1 MPIENHGSDKQNNHT
16 ASEQNPAIAALRL
29 ELQMHKEQAAQ
40 NGLIGKALTSATEFL
55 HGSHASGEKVEQLAE
70 NIAQQTKSGN
80 IQAAQELARDAKAV
94 IEADKKALERAAQ
107 ISMYG
112 TGLVQSIGLFLPG
125 KVGYAVTAGTAALDA
140 YKPGSNSSLSEQVAD
155 MGLAVTKATGLK
167 ASFGYAAKH
176 NWGVASTAVGLGVL
190 SRVSETALTR
200 STYLDNNG
208 NYSARLGAERTLE
221 ASTNTSAL
229 ASEVG
234 SLIIARGVLGKM
246 KLSGGPATD
255 NKMFA
260 LVATGGVFGASK
272 GSTDEIIR
280 QSKAGVFEPGQFA
293 THVLASAA
301 TNMVGAAIGGRY
313 ARLGQPKEAQA
324 LAPQSKPIAD
334 ATSELPKR
342 LEAHNYAL
350 TRNFPGS
357 TAREY
362 QIVGS
367 KVPIAEMMTNSS
379 QAAALTRVREVKA
392 DGQLGPIQRLL
403 IQHTDNTT
411 AISSA
416 LAAKA
421 DLIATC
427 NPKTLPLD
435 LQGKHIIPSAQSL
448 WLTQESSGRLRF
460 SDFLPTGLKPDQLAP
475 VKLGQKTV
483 SELLLGPET
492 PKHFEDTH
500 DKVAMARAMRHFK
513 TPVRYFNG
521 GADSIAFELPDRS
534 ILKITDKGWDPS
546 WGSREIWTKDGMRRI
561 DAPILQ
567 KPQTID
573 LPEAP
578 VTYFVQKRLL
588 SPVAEKDV
596 KLFDALIERDAKFK
610 FWDNDFKAHGRNQL
624 GYAEKTRQLY
634 LIDYDAVR
642 LPHLVPDQ
650 AGSGGTSWFQRRY
663 DVSPF

>member
-1 MPIENHGSDKQNNHT
+1 MPIENHGSDKQNTHT
-16 ASEQNPAIAALRL
+16 ASEQNPAIEALRL
-29 ELQMHKEQAAQ
+29 ELQMHREQAAQ
-40 NGLIGKALTSATEFL
+40 TGLIGKALTSATEFW

-80 IQAAQELARDAKAV
+80 IQGAKELARDAKAV
-94 IEADKKALERAAQ
+94 IEADKKALDSAAQ
-107 ISMYG
+107 ISQYG
-112 TGLVQSIGLFLPG
+112 SGLVQSIGLFLPG
-125 KVGYAVTAGTAALDA
+125 KVGYAVAAGTAALDA
-140 YKPGSNSSLSEQVAD
+140 YKPGSNSSFNEQVAD
-155 MGLAVTKATGLK
+155 MGLAMTKAVGLK

-200 STYLDNNG
+200 STYLDNSG
-208 NYSARLGAERTLE
+208 NYSALLGAERTLA

-229 ASEVG
+229 ASEVA
-234 SLIIARGVLGKM
+234 SLLIARGALGKL
-246 KLSGGPATD
+246 KLSGGAPE

-260 LVATGGVFGASK
+260 LVATGGIFGASK

-293 THVLASAA
+293 THVLASAS

-313 ARLGQPKEAQA
+313 ARLGQAKEAQA
-324 LAPQSKPIAD
+324 IDPQSNKIAD
-334 ATSELPKR
+334 ATRELPKQ
-342 LEAHNYAL
+342 LERQNYAIQ
-350 TRNFPGS
+350 RNFPGS

-367 KVPIAEMMTNSS
+367 TLPIAEMMTNSG
-379 QAAALTRVREVKA
+379 QAAALTRVREVRA

-403 IQHTDNTT
+403 VQHTDNTT
-411 AISSA
+411 AISTA

-427 NPKTLPLD
+427 NPKALPLD

-448 WLTQESSGRLRF
+448 WLTQETGGRLRF
-460 SDFLPTGLKPDQLAP
+460 SDFLPTGLKPEQLAP

-500 DKVAMARAMRHFK
+500 DKVAMAKAMRHFK
-513 TPVRYFNG
+513 TPAKYFNG

-534 ILKITDKGWDPS
+534 ILKITDRGWDPS
-546 WGSREIWTKDGMRRI
+546 WGSREIWTKDGMRQI

-578 VTYFVQKRLL
+578 VTYFIQKRLL
-588 SPVAEKDV
+588 SPVAAKDV
-596 KLFDALIERDAKFK
+596 KLFDALIEQDAKFK

-624 GYAEKTRQLY
+624 GYDERTRQLF

-642 LPHLVPDQ
+642 LPHLVPEQ
-650 AGSGGTSWFQRRY
+650 ARGGGTSWFPRRY

>member
-190 SRVSETALTR
+190 SRVSDTALTR

-208 NYSARLGAERTLE
+208 NFSARLGAERTLE

-246 KLSGGPATD
+246 KLSGGAATD

-280 QSKAGVFEPGQFA
+280 QSKAGVFEPGQFT

-301 TNMVGAAIGGRY
+301 TNMVGAAIGGRS
-313 ARLGQPKEAQA
+313 ARLGQTKEAQA

-342 LEAHNYAL
+342 LEAHNYSL

-392 DGQLGPIQRLL
+392 DGQLGPIQKLL
-403 IQHTDNTT
+403 VQHTDNTT
-411 AISSA
+411 AISTA

-427 NPKTLPLD
+427 NPKALSLD
-435 LQGKHIIPSAQSL
+435 LQAKHIIPSAQSL
-448 WLTQESSGRLRF
+448 WLTQETGGRLRF

-492 PKHFEDTH
+492 PKHFENTH

-513 TPVRYFNG
+513 TPVKYFNG

-546 WGSREIWTKDGMRRI
+546 WGSREIWTRDGMRRI

-624 GYAEKTRQLY
+624 GYDEKTRQLY

-650 AGSGGTSWFQRRY
+650 ARSGGTSWFQRRY

>member
-334 ATSELPKR
+334 ATSELPKQ

-403 IQHTDNTT
+403 VQHTDNSTT
-411 AISSA
+411 ISSA

-427 NPKTLPLD
+427 NPKALPLD
-435 LQGKHIIPSAQSL
+435 LQGKHIIPSSQSL
-448 WLTQESSGRLRF
+448 WLTQESGGRLRF

-475 VKLGQKTV
+475 VKLGPKTV

-500 DKVAMARAMRHFK
+500 DKVAMAKAMRHFK
-513 TPVRYFNG
+513 TPARYFNG

-534 ILKITDKGWDPS
+534 ILKITDRGWDPS

-573 LPEAP
+573 LPEAL
-578 VTYFVQKRLL
+578 VTYFVQKRLI
-588 SPVAEKDV
+588 SPVAAKDV
-596 KLFDALIERDAKFK
+596 KLFDALIEKDAKFK

-624 GYAEKTRQLY
+624 GYDEKTRQLF

-642 LPHLVPDQ
+642 LPHLVPEQ
-650 AGSGGTSWFQRRY
+650 ARGGGTSWFPRRY